1 MSTLHHESILEECYD
16 TAYEEYRISKGIAPK
31 EFYFIM
37 DRDSAT
43 YDESTRLAV
52 ETLANQLFEDSLV

>member
-1 MSTLHHESILEECYD
+1 
-16 TAYEEYRISKGIAPK
+16 
-31 EFYFIM
+31 M